1 MQLSAIPT
9 GPTYYQPVQPVAPV
23 APVKDRDVESE
34 DAVQKLR
41 AAPPPGAGSLLDI
54 EA

>member
-1 MQLSAIPT
+1 MQLSTIPV
-9 GPTYYQPVQPVAPV
+9 PVFFIPVQPVAPV
-23 APVKDRDVESE
+23 APIKGRDNGTE

-54 EA
+54 DA

>member
-1 MQLSAIPT
+1 MQLSAIPV
-9 GPTYYQPVQPVAPV
+9 PVLYIPIQPVAPV
-23 APVKDRDVESE
+23 GPVKGRDSGAE
-34 DAVQKLR
+34 DAAQRVR